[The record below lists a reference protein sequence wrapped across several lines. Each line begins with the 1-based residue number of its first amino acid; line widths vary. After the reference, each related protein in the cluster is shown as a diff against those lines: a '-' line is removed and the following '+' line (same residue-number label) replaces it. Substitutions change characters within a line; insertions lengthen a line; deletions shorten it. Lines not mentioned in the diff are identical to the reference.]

1 MQKIVVTSKAFSK
14 NEKLRKKIKSL
25 FPNTILNDESKLFS
39 KNELIDLLNGADGAI
54 IGLEEI
60 NKELLESIPTLK
72 IISKFGVGLD
82 NINVNDCKGL
92 GVSIGWTGGVNKT
105 SVAEMALGFMLMFSR
120 NLYVTSNQM
129 KNGIWNKSGGF
140 QLTGKTIGIIGMGY
154 IGKELVNYLKP
165 FRCKILVND
174 IIEQDDYYKKNNLEK
189 TTKECIYKQ
198 SDIITIHVPLT
209 EETKDMI
216 TLKELNMMKETSYLI
231 NTARGSI
238 VNENDLKIALKGS
251 FIAGAAL
258 DVYSEEPPVDAELLS
273 LPNLIC
279 TPHIGGNSIE
289 AVEAMGMSA
298 IKHLCEYFNKE

>member
-14 NEKLRKKIKSL
+14 NEKLTKKIKSL
-25 FPNTILNDESKLFS
+25 FPNTILNDENKRFS

-60 NKELLESIPTLK
+60 NKELLESVPSIK

-82 NINVNDCKGL
+82 NINLNDCEKL
-92 GVSIGWTGGVNKT
+92 GVSVGWTGGVNKT

-120 NLYVTSNQM
+120 NLYITSNQM

-140 QLTGKTIGIIGMGY
+140 QLSGKTIGIIGVGH
-154 IGKELVNYLKP
+154 IGKELIKYLKP
-165 FRCKILVND
+165 FGCKILVND
-174 IIEQDDYYKKNNLEK
+174 IIEQDDYYKKNNLEQ
-189 TTKECIYKQ
+189 TTKEYIYKQ
-198 SDIITIHVPLT
+198 SDIITIHVPLN

-216 TLKELNMMKETSYLI
+216 TLKELKIMNKAAYLI
-231 NTARGSI
+231 NTARGNI
-238 VNENDLKIALKGS
+238 INENDLKIALKDGL
-251 FIAGAAL
+251 IAGAAL
-258 DVYSEEPPVDAELLS
+258 DVYSEEPPEDIEFLS